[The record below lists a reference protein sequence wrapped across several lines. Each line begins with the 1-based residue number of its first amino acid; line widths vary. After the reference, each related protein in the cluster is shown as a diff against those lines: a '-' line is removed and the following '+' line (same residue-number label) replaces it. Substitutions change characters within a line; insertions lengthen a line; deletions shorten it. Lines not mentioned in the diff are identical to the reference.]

1 MGSFTV
7 KTDPHTDEHIN
18 KVLDHCDIDA
28 LSSITADQLTGLPES
43 IKHFTKDVLPKSLNI
58 NDIKFNIE
66 DFVHTKL
73 YEQQDAIR
81 EYLISCLHRTL
92 QRRGKSLSQT
102 STEFSNIVSE
112 SSTLTSTLVSSTT
125 EAYTNTTSTE
135 TDSTVL
141 GALFRPEAFA
151 FIPDSHFAA
160 SHKTI
165 IILGLIVAL
174 VFTVLYSHFA
184 ASHKTIIILGLI
196 VALVLTV
203 LSTVALCIAI
213 SKFVSYA
220 LAGLRHHR
228 QKYRFELIPTYHNV
242 RVLRP
247 QTPPPIIKKKP
258 VNPKNSS
265 FYVELPTVPS
275 LSELEEFNKRRKEEA
290 EKVKPKYTSTFAVDI
305 PAKPSFYSEE

>member
-1 MGSFTV
+1 M
-7 KTDPHTDEHIN
+7 
-18 KVLDHCDIDA
+18 
-28 LSSITADQLTGLPES
+28 
-43 IKHFTKDVLPKSLNI
+43 
-58 NDIKFNIE
+58 
-66 DFVHTKL
+66 
-73 YEQQDAIR
+73 
-81 EYLISCLHRTL
+81 
-92 QRRGKSLSQT
+92 
-102 STEFSNIVSE
+102 
-112 SSTLTSTLVSSTT
+112 SSTT
-125 EAYTNTTSTE
+125 EAFTNTTSTE
-135 TDSTVL
+135 TGSTIL

-151 FIPDSHFAA
+151 FIPD
-160 SHKTI
+160 
-165 IILGLIVAL
+165 
-174 VFTVLYSHFA
+174 SHFA

-265 FYVELPTVPS
+265 FYVEIPTVPS

>member
-1 MGSFTV
+1 M
-7 KTDPHTDEHIN
+7 
-18 KVLDHCDIDA
+18 
-28 LSSITADQLTGLPES
+28 TGLPES
-43 IKHFTKDVLPKSLNI
+43 VKHFTKDVLPKSLNI

-102 STEFSNIVSE
+102 STEFSTIVSE

-135 TDSTVL
+135 TDSTIL

-174 VFTVLYSHFA
+174 VFTVLS
-184 ASHKTIIILGLI
+184 TI
-196 VALVLTV
+196 
-203 LSTVALCIAI
+203 ALCVAI
-213 SKFVSYA
+213 SKVISYA

>member
-1 MGSFTV
+1 MTV
-7 KTDPHTDEHIN
+7 KTDPYTDEHIN

-43 IKHFTKDVLPKSLNI
+43 VKHFTKDVLPKSLNI

-92 QRRGKSLSQT
+92 QRGGKSLAQT
-102 STEFSNIVSE
+102 STEYSNIVSE

-135 TDSTVL
+135 TDPTFF
-141 GALFRPEAFA
+141 GTFFRPEAFA

-174 VFTVLYSHFA
+174 VFTVL
-184 ASHKTIIILGLI
+184 
-196 VALVLTV
+196 
-203 LSTVALCIAI
+203 STVALCVVI
-213 SKFVSYA
+213 SKLIAYA
-220 LAGLRHHR
+220 LASLRHHR

-242 RVLRP
+242 RVLRE
-247 QTPPPIIKKKP
+247 QTPPPIIKKKT